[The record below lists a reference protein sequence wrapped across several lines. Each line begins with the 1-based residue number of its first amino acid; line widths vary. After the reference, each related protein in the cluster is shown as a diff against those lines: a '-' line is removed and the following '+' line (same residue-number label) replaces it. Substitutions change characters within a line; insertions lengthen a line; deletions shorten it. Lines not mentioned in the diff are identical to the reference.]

1 MRLRGPRHPSP
12 EEMYLEVVLAFICSY
27 LHMLLLL
34 ISNDEASAL
43 PSGATVKI
51 DSLPACRVLTG
62 YCGVF

>member
-1 MRLRGPRHPSP
+1 
-12 EEMYLEVVLAFICSY
+12 LEVVLAFICSY